1 MVFFLI
7 FKLHVTVN
15 ILSIGSIIATN
26 TACANM
32 PILAQIGSILNRKV
46 KSRKQQKE
54 NRFSIPVIISYPIE
68 RTKDLLIVCLL

>member
-1 MVFFLI
+1 MTLTDSYNSWSCQKIEMDFQVVFFLI

-15 ILSIGSIIATN
+15 ILSIGSIITTN

-46 KSRKQQKE
+46 KSR
-54 NRFSIPVIISYPIE
+54 
-68 RTKDLLIVCLL
+68 